1 MALLIVAA
9 VATATGAALGGGS
22 HTDDTAA
29 ARPAPAPAT
38 DRGEAVDQG
47 EISALAGPAATAAA
61 TASPSPSASVS
72 GAAGPSA
79 SAAAALNAGPAL
91 DSPRMKDI
99 AQQLVSSAENSSLD
113 WRAQY
118 KYIEDIQDGRGYTG
132 GLIGFTSGTDDMLQ
146 LIRYYQTLNPGN
158 RLVRYLPALQQVNG
172 TDSHEGLDPTFADDW
187 RAAAQD
193 PAFQRAQDEER
204 DRVYFDPAVRQAEAD
219 GLHAL
224 GQFAYYD
231 ALVVHG
237 PGTGAH
243 SFGGI
248 RAAALA
254 KARPPSQGGDETA
267 YLTAFLNA
275 RRSVMAAGRH
285 NTERVDSVQTA
296 FLKAG
301 NLALATPLRWTL
313 YGDSYAITH

>member
-9 VATATGAALGGGS
+9 AATATGAALGGGS
-22 HTDDTAA
+22 RPRDAA
-29 ARPAPAPAT
+29 VARPAPVPAT
-38 DRGEAVDQG
+38 DPAGSVDQG
-47 EISALAGPAATAAA
+47 EISALAGPSVTATP
-61 TASPSPSASVS
+61 SPSPSASVS
-72 GAAGPSA
+72 GTAGPSA
-79 SAAAALNAGPAL
+79 AAAAALSASPGL

-132 GLIGFTSGTDDMLQ
+132 GLIGFTSATDDMLQ
-146 LIRYYQTLNPGN
+146 LVRHYQTLNPGN
-158 RLVRYLPALQQVNG
+158 RLVRYLPALQQVDG
-172 TDSHEGLDPTFADDW
+172 TDSHEGLDPTFTDDW

-204 DRVYFDPAVRQAEAD
+204 DRVYFDPAVRQAKAD

-231 ALVVHG
+231 ALVMHG
-237 PGTGAH
+237 PGTGPR

-267 YLTAFLNA
+267 YLTAFLSA
-275 RRSVMAAGRH
+275 RRSVMAAAQH
-285 NTERVDSVQTA
+285 DTDRVDSVQSA

-301 NLALATPLRWTL
+301 NLALATPLCWTIH
-313 YGDSYAITH
+313 GDSYTIAH